1 MKWLRSIFK
10 ETKSDNRV
18 CDLHIHT
25 TFSDGLLT
33 PEQVVTTA
41 KDKGLSVIAIVDH
54 DAIRGIIPAIKKAK
68 EFNMEI
74 VPAVE
79 LSCLVR
85 DLDIHIIGY
94 FIDYKNSKLNSILSE
109 IQQNRLE
116 RAKKMIEKL
125 AQQGAEVEIERVLEL
140 AGNGAV
146 GRPHIA
152 QALLEE
158 GYISCYDEA
167 FWKYIGYHC
176 PAYVPKD
183 KYSPQQAIKLI
194 KDFHGVPVLA
204 HPLSY
209 NNHSIIDF
217 LIDQGIRGLEVWRPD
232 HNETDVK
239 FLINY
244 ALNHNLLITGGS
256 DCHGGRKGKITIGEI
271 KIPYKYV
278 SELKNAR

>member
-10 ETKSDNRV
+10 EKENDGRV

-54 DAIRGIIPAIKKAK
+54 DAIRGITPAIKNAK
-68 EFNMEI
+68 EFNIEI

-79 LSCLVR
+79 LSCLVK
-85 DLDIHIIGY
+85 DIDIHIIGY
-94 FIDYKNSKLNSILSE
+94 FIDYKNSKLNDILSE
-109 IQQNRLE
+109 IQKNRLE

-209 NNHSIIDF
+209 NNHSIINF

-278 SELKNAR
+278 NELKNAR